1 MRMSSVVF
9 KIRISNYNILFF
21 RAIYRS
27 VYVARP
33 AVTLFLTRTL
43 INFVSRPSLAPV
55 MNRQMGN
62 SSSKKNDNSSETG
75 AGTNNE
81 GRATRNKVES
91 EEKKNRDFYMTMP
104 LEEKRNLYK
113 CKNKYFTIDQIQAWP
128 VYAEK
133 VKEDYDD
140 TESKVEF
147 DIDQELNMKVSL
159 WKGDITALEID
170 AIVNAA
176 NTTLLGGGGVDGCIH
191 RAAGRKLVEECAKLK
206 GCPTGKARLT
216 GGYKLP
222 AKYIIHT
229 AGPIGINPTNL
240 QSCYKECLKIA
251 KDKNIRTLAFPC
263 ISTGIYGYDVELA
276 TPVVMAT
283 VKEWLQTDDNCTH
296 IDKVI
301 FCVFLS
307 KDVEV
312 YEKNML
318 DYFPVENPS
327 EKNARK
333 AAKKANKKDSKKT
346 LKTSKKEQKDPD
358 GKNSK
363 NEENARNN
371 SEKNPDDK
379 RDEADLK
386 NLKKTDE
393 MANTKVTRSALKE
406 SNAAQV
412 KIETDSTGKTED
424 VQAIDGEEKSSDNKS
439 TEKPKQKVSMSLAG
453 GRKEDPDEDTSPAA
467 KKRPPAEGVGAEP
480 PQIVTK
486 V

>member
-1 MRMSSVVF
+1 MDWN
-9 KIRISNYNILFF
+9 K
-21 RAIYRS
+21 
-27 VYVARP
+27 ARP
-33 AVTLFLTRTL
+33 KSFHM
-43 INFVSRPSLAPV
+43 S
-55 MNRQMGN
+55 G
-62 SSSKKNDNSSETG
+62 
-75 AGTNNE
+75 
-81 GRATRNKVES
+81 
-91 EEKKNRDFYMTMP
+91 DFYMTMP

-216 GGYKLP
+216 G
-222 AKYIIHT
+222 
-229 AGPIGINPTNL
+229 
-240 QSCYKECLKIA
+240 
-251 KDKNIRTLAFPC
+251 
-263 ISTGIYGYDVELA
+263 GYDVELA